1 MLLPFVQR
9 ILLVSLAFVFKMCS
23 GSHRFSLRDP
33 SATTFPSL
41 DTWAEQHLAA
51 LYNSSST
58 NFTTAF
64 DNFISK
70 DVEVTFNGESV
81 SRANYEQQ
89 LQGEIPAEHLAIFS
103 VLNKVLGSGNLTN
116 STQVSSRP

>member
-1 MLLPFVQR
+1 
-9 ILLVSLAFVFKMCS
+9 MCS

-41 DTWAEQHLAA
+41 DTWAEQPLAA

-89 LQGEIPAEHLAIFS
+89 LEGEIPAERLAIVS
-103 VLNKVLGSGNLTN
+103 ILNKALGSGNLAN
-116 STQVSSRP
+116 STQVRTCL

>member
-1 MLLPFVQR
+1 
-9 ILLVSLAFVFKMCS
+9 MCS

-89 LQGEIPAEHLAIFS
+89 LEGEIPAERLAIVS
-103 VLNKVLGSGNLTN
+103 ILNKVLGSGNLTN
-116 STQVSSRP
+116 STQVSTRS